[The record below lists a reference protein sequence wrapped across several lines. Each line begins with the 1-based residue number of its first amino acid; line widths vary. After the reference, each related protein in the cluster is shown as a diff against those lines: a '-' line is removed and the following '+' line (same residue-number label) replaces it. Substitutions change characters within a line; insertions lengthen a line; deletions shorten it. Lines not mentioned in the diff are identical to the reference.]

1 MTLPEASVRRPVATV
16 AAALLTTVAG
26 LIALTALPIREY
38 PAIDPPTLSVTTSY
52 AGAAAEVV
60 ETQITEP
67 LEAAINTVGGITTL
81 RSSSREGVSQITVEF
96 SLDTDLDAAASDV
109 RDQVARTARRLPP
122 DVEPPILNK
131 ADADSQPILGLAL
144 RSERRSQLELGE
156 FANDLKERLQTVP
169 GVAEVSQPAEKRY
182 AMRLWIDADK
192 LRAYDLTPLDVR
204 AAVERENVELPSGR
218 IEGQAVELAG
228 EDAVAARRRRAEFG
242 ELVDQR
248 HRRPRRALLGH
259 RLRDA
264 RRAERAG
271 LAEGRRH
278 ADRGPLLP
286 AASRR
291 ESNRDRGRDQGAAR
305 RPEPAT
311 FRPTS
316 KSPSRTTTPSTCA
329 VRCSRSPR
337 RSSSRS
343 CSWCWSCSRSYA
355 SGGRR

>member
-156 FANDLKERLQTVP
+156 FANDLKSVCRRCR
-169 GVAEVSQPAEKRY
+169 VS
-182 AMRLWIDADK
+182 
-192 LRAYDLTPLDVR
+192 
-204 AAVERENVELPSGR
+204 
-218 IEGQAVELAG
+218 
-228 EDAVAARRRRAEFG
+228 
-242 ELVDQR
+242 
-248 HRRPRRALLGH
+248 PR
-259 RLRDA
+259 
-264 RRAERAG
+264 
-271 LAEGRRH
+271 
-278 ADRGPLLP
+278 
-286 AASRR
+286 
-291 ESNRDRGRDQGAAR
+291 
-305 RPEPAT
+305 
-311 FRPTS
+311 
-316 KSPSRTTTPSTCA
+316 C
-329 VRCSRSPR
+329 RSPR
-337 RSSSRS
+337 RSAMRCASGSTPTSCAPTISRRSTFAPPSSARTSSCRPAASRASRS
-343 CSWCWSCSRSYA
+343 SSPSRRSP
-355 SGGRR
+355 GCRRRRNSPTW